1 MGRER
6 PTFSITHSLGR
17 RNLKVN
23 DWVKSVR
30 ESTGVVLD
38 REQKLRL
45 QRNFFY
51 DKSYILVRE
60 IRYSYI
66 NQVCRVK

>member
-17 RNLKVN
+17 SLKVN

-51 DKSYILVRE
+51 DKSYILVRQ